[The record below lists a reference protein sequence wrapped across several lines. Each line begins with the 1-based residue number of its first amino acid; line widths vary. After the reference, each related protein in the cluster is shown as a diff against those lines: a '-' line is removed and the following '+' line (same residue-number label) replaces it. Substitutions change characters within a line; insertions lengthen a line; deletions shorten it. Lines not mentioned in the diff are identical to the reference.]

1 MMKHKLTADRL
12 NEALNEANMT
22 AQELSKK
29 SGVSKASIS
38 QYRHG
43 TYKPSNVSSGKMG
56 EVLGVNPLWL
66 MGYDVDK
73 YEMER
78 PFVITVDKKH
88 YDLFAGVNDF
98 AERASR
104 KNIEHLISYMN
115 FIIAQQEK
123 EDNKQ

>member
-43 TYKPSNVSSGKMG
+43 TYKPSNISSGKMG
-56 EVLGVNPLWL
+56 KVLGVNPLWL

-73 YEMER
+73 YEMES

-88 YDLFAGVNDF
+88 YDLFEGVNDF
-98 AERASR
+98 ALRANKRS
-104 KNIEHLISYMN
+104 IDHLLEYMN
-115 FIIAQQEK
+115 FIIMQQEK
-123 EDNKQ
+123 KGDKK

>member
-43 TYKPSNVSSGKMG
+43 TYKPSNISSGKMG
-56 EVLGVNPLWL
+56 KVLGVNPLWL

-73 YEMER
+73 YEMES

-88 YDLFAGVNDF
+88 YDLFEGVNDF
-98 AERASR
+98 ALRANKRS
-104 KNIEHLISYMN
+104 IDHLLEYMN
-115 FIIAQQEK
+115 FIIMQQEK
-123 EDNKQ
+123 EGDKK

>member
-43 TYKPSNVSSGKMG
+43 TYKPSNISSGKMG

-123 EDNKQ
+123 EDDKQ

>member
-29 SGVSKASIS
+29 SGVNKASIS

-43 TYKPSNVSSGKMG
+43 TYKPSNISSGKMG

-73 YEMER
+73 YEMES

-88 YDLFAGVNDF
+88 YDLFEGVNDF
-98 AERASR
+98 ALRANKRSVD
-104 KNIEHLISYMN
+104 HLLEYMN
-115 FIIAQQEK
+115 FIIMQQEK
-123 EDNKQ
+123 ESDKK

>member
-43 TYKPSNVSSGKMG
+43 TYKPSNISSGKMG
-56 EVLGVNPLWL
+56 KVLGVNPLWL

-73 YEMER
+73 YEMES

-88 YDLFAGVNDF
+88 YDLFEGVNDF
-98 AERASR
+98 ALRANKRS
-104 KNIEHLISYMN
+104 IDHLLEYMN
-115 FIIAQQEK
+115 FIIMQQEK
-123 EDNKQ
+123 EGDK

>member
-43 TYKPSNVSSGKMG
+43 TYKPSNISSGKMG

-78 PFVITVDKKH
+78 PFVITVDKKY

-104 KNIEHLISYMN
+104 KNIEHLIDYMN
-115 FIIAQQEK
+115 FMIAQQKK
-123 EDNKQ
+123 EDDKQ

>member
-43 TYKPSNVSSGKMG
+43 TYKPSNISSGKMG
-56 EVLGVNPLWL
+56 KVLGVNPLWL

-73 YEMER
+73 YEMES
-78 PFVITVDKKH
+78 PFVITVDKNH

-98 AERASR
+98 ATKANAR
-104 KNIEHLISYMN
+104 NIQHLIDYMN
-115 FIIAQQEK
+115 FMIAQQDK
-123 EDNKQ
+123 EGDKS

>member
-12 NEALNEANMT
+12 NEALNETNMT

-43 TYKPSNVSSGKMG
+43 TYKPSNISSGKMG
-56 EVLGVNPLWL
+56 KVLGVNPLWL

-73 YEMER
+73 YEMES

-88 YDLFAGVNDF
+88 YDLFEGVNDF
-98 AERASR
+98 ALRANKRS
-104 KNIEHLISYMN
+104 IDHLLEYMN
-115 FIIAQQEK
+115 FIIMQQEK
-123 EDNKQ
+123 EGDK